1 MSATQDKSQRTTFV
15 FNNLYHLYKKGV
27 PSPIPVQTAEIS
39 GLQKGK
45 IIKAAEV
52 NLQNPEEVTIKTY
65 RPVELVNKP
74 SELPRKAAADAA
86 TPAPVQEA
94 AMSGLKKNLN
104 DLQDLHSRLKFM
116 LKEIEE
122 LTKKS

>member
-15 FNNLYHLYKKGV
+15 FNNLYQLYKKGV
-27 PSPIPVQTAEIS
+27 ASPVAVQTAEVS

-45 IIKAAEV
+45 IIKAAEISM
-52 NLQNPEEVTIKTY
+52 QDPEKVEIKTY
-65 RPVELVNKP
+65 RPVEFLKSP
-74 SELPRKAAADAA
+74 AQLPKN
-86 TPAPVQEA
+86 PAETITVAPKEIA
-94 AMSGLKKNLN
+94 INGLKKNLN
-104 DLQDLHSRLKFM
+104 ELQDLHSRLKFM